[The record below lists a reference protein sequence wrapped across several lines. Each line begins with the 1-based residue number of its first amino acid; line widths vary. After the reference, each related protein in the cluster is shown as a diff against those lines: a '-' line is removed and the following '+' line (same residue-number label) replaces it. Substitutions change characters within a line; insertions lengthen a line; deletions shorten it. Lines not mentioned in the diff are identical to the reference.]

1 MASDWTGSIIVGVT
15 EANVSYIATGT
26 DPDVHGHAEISGNA
40 SFGRWHQSGSE
51 PSRQEFGI
59 SLTIN
64 RRSASQT
71 KSEATVWPK
80 AFDEVTAND
89 DVIGIVLKAN
99 EFEHR
104 QGNLFLH
111 PSQFDKIMPIMGLAT
126 RAGVTL
132 FVRESTQPECYLI
145 VRADFGTTLI
155 APEQ

>member
-1 MASDWTGSIIVGVT
+1 MSLMID
-15 EANVSYIATGT
+15 
-26 DPDVHGHAEISGNA
+26 
-40 SFGRWHQSGSE
+40 GR
-51 PSRQEFGI
+51 
-59 SLTIN
+59 L
-64 RRSASQT
+64 ASQA
-71 KSEATVWPK
+71 KLEATVWPN
-80 AFDEVTAND
+80 AFNEVTAND

-99 EFEHR
+99 EFDHR